1 MIYTV
6 TFNPSIDYFVQVENF
21 KVGDLNRIKK
31 EHKYPGGKGINVS
44 RVLNNI
50 GTESKALGF
59 IGGFTGDYIKN
70 YLDNEG
76 IDSDFIKV
84 DEDTRINIKLKSNE
98 ETEINGKGPEI
109 TKENLNKLYEKVGN
123 LTNKDFLVLAGNVQK
138 NLPRDI
144 YLQIQNICKK
154 NKVKVIVD
162 ATNETLTNTLK
173 QCPFL
178 IKPNI
183 HELSDIFNTEIETKE
198 DVIYYARK
206 LNEMGARNVIV
217 SMAGKGAILA
227 CDKGIYHAA
236 APRGNVKN
244 SVGAGDSLIAGFL
257 YKYSKSSEVIKS
269 FKWGVACG
277 SATAFSF
284 DLCKKEDVIDLLEKI
299 NIVKLKE
306 A

>member
-6 TFNPSIDYFVQVENF
+6 TFNPSIDYFVEVENF
-21 KVGDLNRIKK
+21 KVGNLNRIKK

-59 IGGFTGDYIKN
+59 IGGFTGDYIKK

-84 DEDTRINIKLKSNE
+84 DEDTRINIKLKSNK

-109 TKENLNKLYEKVGN
+109 TKENLNKLYEKVSN

-138 NLPRDI
+138 NLSRDI

-162 ATNETLTNTLK
+162 ATDETLINTLK
-173 QCPFL
+173 QYPFL

-217 SMAGKGAILA
+217 SMADKGAILA
-227 CDKGIYHAA
+227 CDKGVYHAT
-236 APRGNVKN
+236 APRGKVKN

-257 YKYSKSSEVIKS
+257 YKYSKNSEVLES